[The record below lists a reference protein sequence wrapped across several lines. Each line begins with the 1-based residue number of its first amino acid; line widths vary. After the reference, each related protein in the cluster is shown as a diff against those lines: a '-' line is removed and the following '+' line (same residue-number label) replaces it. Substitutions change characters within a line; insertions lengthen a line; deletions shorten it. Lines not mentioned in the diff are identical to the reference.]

1 LLDFHRRAIALRHQ
15 HPVLSLGDYETL
27 QADHGIYAFRRT
39 TDNASAL
46 IIFNSSRQPVMVD
59 LTVPALQGV
68 DRRYHH
74 AWPSSAGVM
83 QMQGG
88 KVSNIVVPAREALVL
103 VAEKM

>member
-46 IIFNSSRQPVMVD
+46 II
-59 LTVPALQGV
+59 LALYGLQG
-68 DRRYHH
+68 
-74 AWPSSAGVM
+74 SG
-83 QMQGG
+83 
-88 KVSNIVVPAREALVL
+88 
-103 VAEKM
+103 AE